1 MLKHP
6 FLMHI
11 ALGFTLMHDRHLIS
25 SPPHPP
31 SIAELAHFARGTAL
45 FNSKL
50 SGPLTPSEKDAIWGA
65 STLLGSSTLAH
76 IDAVSLEQAWPLR
89 KPSESDLDWL
99 RMYNG
104 KREIWRIADPT
115 RLNSCL
121 RLMGQEVDKFLK
133 EISITEPGLKQ
144 LPGELRQLLGL
155 QGHIN
160 LSSNPYRIPANILN
174 NLMLMESSRTSIL
187 AFISFAILMRADFK
201 QLVVDKDP
209 CALILLA
216 YWLAEF
222 SQHPA
227 WYVWRR
233 SILECQAI
241 CLYLDRYHGDIQHLD
256 IILEHPRRICGS

>member
-1 MLKHP
+1 
-6 FLMHI
+6 MHI
-11 ALGFTLMHDRHLIS
+11 ALGFTLMHDRHLVS

-31 SIAELAHFARGTAL
+31 SVAELSHFARGTAL

-50 SGPLTPSEKDAIWGA
+50 SGPLSPSEKDAIWGA
-65 STLLGSSTLAH
+65 ATLLGSSTLAH

-99 RMYNG
+99 KMYDG

-115 RLNSCL
+115 RPDCCL
-121 RLMGQEVDKFLK
+121 RLMGQEVEKFLL
-133 EISITEPGLKQ
+133 EMPITGSGLNR
-144 LPGELRQLLGL
+144 LSGELCRLLGL
-155 QGHIN
+155 QAHIDH
-160 LSSNPYRIPANILN
+160 SSNPYRIPATILN
-174 NLMLMESSRTSIL
+174 NLMAMESSRTSIL
-187 AFISFAILMRADFK
+187 AFLSFVILMPADFK
-201 QLVVDKDP
+201 QLVLDKDP
-209 CALILLA
+209 RALILLA

-241 CLYLDRYHGDIQHLD
+241 CLYLDRYNDDIDHLN
-256 IILEHPRRICGS
+256 IILEHPRRICGL